1 MKILNFLEF
10 TAPFGYR
17 NRVGVHALT
26 YFITGRKVIGL
37 AKANQQQKP
46 PQPYH
51 RMGSEDTL
59 NHLDSSERGLSP
71 EEASGRLE
79 EHGPNM
85 LEEGQKTGF
94 WGKLLEQLRSV
105 MIIVL
110 IAAAGISIALGE
122 YIDGVVILVVVG
134 VIVALGLIQESKAE
148 AALEALQEMSS
159 PHANVRRDNETKN
172 MESADL
178 VPGDIVLLESGDVV
192 PADIRL
198 IKTSS
203 LQIDESALT
212 GESLPVDKQT
222 DPLDE
227 EDLVVGDRV
236 NLGYMSSIV
245 SGGRGEGVVIATGM
259 HTEVGGI
266 AGHLNQ
272 DSREKTPLQKRLDQM
287 GKYLTVLAI
296 GAAAAL
302 FVIGWLQGRD
312 LLEMFMT
319 TISVAV
325 SAIPEGLPAVV
336 TIILAV
342 GVKRMAGRK
351 AIIRKLPAIET
362 LGSTQV
368 ICSDKTGTLTQNR
381 MTVQRYFVNGESVD
395 VSNDSDDADG
405 QDEQSKGG
413 MEADSDNENAKSVF
427 TQVLSLCNDAE
438 LNSAGDSDDNGQ
450 DGEKKEN
457 RDIGDPTDIGLARFA
472 ADLGSPRKELEQH
485 YPREGEI
492 PFDSTRKLMTTAH
505 KIHDDGYR
513 LMVKGA
519 PDVLLERCTKIYGD
533 TVEDMTDEH
542 RERIREANQ
551 EMADDALRVLAFAY
565 RESNEL
571 PDESD
576 PEKFE
581 SELVFLGLVGMI
593 DPPRENAVEAVRVAR
608 EAGIRPIMIT
618 GDHGNTAAAIARQ
631 LDILQGD
638 DEVLTGAELDK
649 ISDEEFGQNVDH
661 YSVYARVSPE
671 HKVRI
676 VKAWK
681 KKGKVVAMTGDGV
694 NDAPALKASDIGV
707 GMGISGTDAAK
718 NASKMVLT
726 DDNFGTIVVA
736 VEEGRKVFSN
746 IRKSIQFL
754 LSANFSQVTTI
765 FVATSIGWSILTPI
779 QILWINLVDTLPGLA
794 LGMEKSEGDEMKKK
808 PRKPDQSVFADGLG
822 IRILY
827 QGALQALLVLAVF
840 AWGIY
845 RHSPEE
851 AISMGFIALGAIQ
864 LTHAY
869 NARSATGSVFKL
881 GFFSNKYLNWAVLVS
896 GALLLGISIPE
907 FMHPFFGLV
916 PLGLSQWAIALAA
929 AVAIIPLVELVKFF
943 IRASDKKAAEKADE
957 DEQEHQAA

>member
-1 MKILNFLEF
+1 M
-10 TAPFGYR
+10 A
-17 NRVGVHALT
+17 V
-26 YFITGRKVIGL
+26 
-37 AKANQQQKP
+37 ANQYRQSE
-46 PQPYH
+46 QPYYVI
-51 RMGSEDTL
+51 EKEEVL
-59 NHLDSSERGLSP
+59 EHLESDEQGLSP
-71 EEASGRLE
+71 EEASRRLD
-79 EHGPNM
+79 EHGQNV
-85 LEEGQKTGF
+85 LDEGKKTGF
-94 WGKLLEQLRSV
+94 FAKLWEQLKSV
-105 MIIVL
+105 MILVL
-110 IAAAGISIALGE
+110 IAAAGLSIALGE
-122 YIDGVVILVVVG
+122 YIDGGVILIVVG
-134 VIVALGLIQESKAE
+134 MIVVLGLVQESKAE

-159 PHANVRRDNETKN
+159 PHASVRRDGEIEEI
-172 MESADL
+172 ESSEL
-178 VPGDIVLLESGDVV
+178 VPGDIVVLESGDVV
-192 PADIRL
+192 PADLRL
-198 IKTSS
+198 IKTNS

-222 DPLDE
+222 DKLEDP
-227 EDLVVGDRV
+227 DLVVGDRV
-236 NLGYMSSIV
+236 NLGFMSSIV
-245 SGGRGEGVVIATGM
+245 SGGRGEGVVIGTGM
-259 HTEVGGI
+259 TTEVGSI
-266 AGHLNQ
+266 AGHLNE
-272 DSREKTPLQKRLDQM
+272 DSREKTPLQKRLDHM
-287 GKYLTVLAI
+287 GKILTVLAI
-296 GAAAAL
+296 GVAAAL
-302 FVIGWLQGRD
+302 FGIGWLQGRD
-312 LLEMFMT
+312 PFEMFMI

-381 MTVQRYFVNGESVD
+381 MTVQQYYVNGETAD
-395 VSNDSDDADG
+395 VSEETDERSRQADAT
-405 QDEQSKGG
+405 KG
-413 MEADSDNENAKSVF
+413 EDATSIF
-427 TQVLSLCNDAE
+427 IQVLSLCNDAK
-438 LNSAGDSDDNGQ
+438 LDSSQ
-450 DGEKKEN
+450 EEGETSGESSEK

-472 ADLGSPRKELEQH
+472 RDLGAPRSELEQQ

-505 KIHDDGYR
+505 AVGENGAYR

-519 PDVLLERCTKIYGD
+519 PDVLLERCTQVHGD
-533 TVEDMTDEH
+533 GVEELTDERREQIRQANQDMT
-542 RERIREANQ
+542 
-551 EMADDALRVLAFAY
+551 DDALRVLAFAY
-565 RESNEL
+565 RESDKL

-576 PEKFE
+576 PETYE
-581 SELVFLGLVGMI
+581 SDLIFVGLAGMI
-593 DPPRENAVEAVRVAR
+593 DPPRENAIEAVRVCR
-608 EAGIRPIMIT
+608 EAGIRPVMIT
-618 GDHGNTAAAIARQ
+618 GDHAGTAAAIARQ
-631 LDILQGD
+631 LDILKEG

-649 ISDEEFGQNVDH
+649 LDDKEFEQNVDH

-765 FVATSIGWSILTPI
+765 FIATSVGWSILTPI

-794 LGMEKSEGDEMKKK
+794 LGMEKSEGDEMKKS
-808 PRKPDQSVFADGLG
+808 PRKPDQGVFADGLG
-822 IRILY
+822 IRVLY
-827 QGALQALLVLAVF
+827 QGALQAMLVLAVF
-840 AWGIY
+840 IWGLNQY
-845 RHSPEE
+845 SSEE
-851 AISMGFIALGAIQ
+851 AVSMAFIALGAIQ

-881 GFFSNKYLNWAVLVS
+881 GFFSNKYLNWAVLAS
-896 GALLLGISIPE
+896 GVLLLGISIPE

-916 PLGLSQWAIALAA
+916 PLGLSQWAVALIAAI
-929 AVAIIPLVELVKFF
+929 AIIPLVELVKFF
-943 IRASDKKAAEKADE
+943 IRASDKKAAGEG
-957 DEQEHQAA
+957 EQEDRQAA

>member
-1 MKILNFLEF
+1 M
-10 TAPFGYR
+10 
-17 NRVGVHALT
+17 
-26 YFITGRKVIGL
+26 

-51 RMGSEDTL
+51 MMGSEDAL

-94 WGKLLEQLRSV
+94 WGKLLEQLKSV

-110 IAAAGISIALGE
+110 IAAAGISVALGE

-159 PHANVRRDNETKN
+159 PHANVRRGGETKN
-172 MESADL
+172 IESADL

-198 IKTSS
+198 IKSSS

-212 GESLPVDKQT
+212 GESLPADKQT
-222 DPLDE
+222 DPLDQ

-259 HTEVGGI
+259 NTEVGGI
-266 AGHLNQ
+266 AGHLNE

-287 GKYLTVLAI
+287 GKYLTVIAI

-362 LGSTQV
+362 LGSTQI

-381 MTVQRYFVNGESVD
+381 MTVQRYFVNGESVE
-395 VSNDSDDADG
+395 VSGDSDHDG
-405 QDEQSKGG
+405 EQDEQPESA
-413 MEADSDNENAKSVF
+413 MQADADNENAKSVF

-438 LNSAGDSDDNGQ
+438 LNSSGDSDDNEQ
-450 DGEKKEN
+450 DGEKKDN

-472 ADLGSPRKELEQH
+472 AELGSPRKELEQR

-492 PFDSTRKLMTTAH
+492 TFDSTRKLMTTAH
-505 KIHDDGYR
+505 KIQDGGYR

-519 PDVLLERCTKIYGD
+519 PDVLLERCTKIHGD
-533 TVEDMTDEH
+533 AVEDMTDEH
-542 RERIREANQ
+542 RERIRGANQ

-565 RESNEL
+565 RESSEL

-581 SELVFLGLVGMI
+581 SELIFLGLVGMI
-593 DPPRENAVEAVRVAR
+593 DPPRENAVEAVRIAR

-638 DEVLTGAELDK
+638 DEVLTGAELDN
-649 ISDEEFGQNVDH
+649 ISDEEFEQNVDH

-736 VEEGRKVFSN
+736 VEEGRKVFGN

-827 QGALQALLVLAVF
+827 QGALQAMLVLAVF

-845 RHSPEE
+845 QYSPEE
-851 AISMGFIALGAIQ
+851 AISMAFIALGAIQ

-896 GALLLGISIPE
+896 GILLLGISIPE

-916 PLGLSQWAIALAA
+916 PLGLSQWTIALAA
-929 AVAIIPLVELVKFF
+929 AIAIIPLVELVKFF
-943 IRASDKKAAEKADE
+943 IRASDKKAAAED
-957 DEQEHQAA
+957 DEQERQAA